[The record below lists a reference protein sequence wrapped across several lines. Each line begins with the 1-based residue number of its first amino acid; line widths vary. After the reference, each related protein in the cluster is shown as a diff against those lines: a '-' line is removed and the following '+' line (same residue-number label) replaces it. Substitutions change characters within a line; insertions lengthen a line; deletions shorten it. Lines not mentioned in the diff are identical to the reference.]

1 MSEPLDR
8 LRENADGLAPAPP
21 AMEPYLAKV
30 RSLARTVTDED
41 VAALAAAGIDEDV
54 IFEQTVGAAI
64 REGLRRLEAAE
75 RVIG

>member
-1 MSEPLDR
+1 MSEHTDR
-8 LRENADGLAPAPP
+8 LRANADALPPPPA

-30 RSLARTVTDED
+30 RTLARTVTDED
-41 VAALAAAGIDEDV
+41 VAALKAAGIEEDV